1 MESEKIKALEKI
13 IYKIVGDMTLE
24 KKEEEEINKIVEEY
38 RENFLKVL
46 IQ

>member
-46 IQ
+46 I